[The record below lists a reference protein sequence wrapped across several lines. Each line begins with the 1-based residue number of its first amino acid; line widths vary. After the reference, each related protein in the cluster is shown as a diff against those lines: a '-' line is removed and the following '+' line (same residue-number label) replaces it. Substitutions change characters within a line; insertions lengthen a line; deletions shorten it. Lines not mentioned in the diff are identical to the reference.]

1 MEASSGCSKIIAWI
15 TWEIFTI
22 AKPDI
27 QSAEFEHKENLIQNH
42 CQDSSKHLRQRALQI
57 VNEFGPL
64 TIARKLSIVD
74 TCRNPDCTSAKF

>member
-22 AKPDI
+22 TKPDI

-42 CQDSSKHLRQRALQI
+42 CQDSCKHLRQRALQI